1 MKICDIKINGITNP
15 VGFHLDQVK
24 VSWKVRESESC
35 RAENIR
41 IEVSKKADFSDCIW
55 KKDGAE
61 LKSIGQEIGVR
72 VEPCTRYYC
81 RVTVTGDK
89 GDQASGI
96 AFFERGKGRKPW
108 NGKFISTAKEDK
120 FLPVFEKKFE
130 IKSSSVTEKN
140 ENGFVPG
147 IAQARLYITG
157 LGLYE
162 AYINGKKAGD
172 DILAPFCNDYR
183 EKIQYQT
190 YDVADCL
197 CSGQDNSISIYC
209 GNGWYKGRLG
219 YDGASQCYGTRFAA
233 IAELHIW
240 YEDGREDVI
249 ATDETWKYRGSDI
262 DMSDIY
268 DGEVLNRQL
277 WKNTENP
284 WKQAELIERDEGTLM
299 GNISLIP
306 SHLTERYSLPVI
318 VKEKLAV
325 QEVIHT
331 PAGETVLDMGQNMVG
346 FMEFESA
353 LPQGT
358 KVTLD
363 FGEVMQN
370 GNFYNDNYRTA
381 KARFEYISDGR
392 KETVRLH
399 FTFLGFRYVRVNGW
413 PGEVEPSAFR
423 GCVVYSDLETTTY
436 FNSSSAQLNRL
447 AKNCMWGQKSNF
459 LDMPTDCPQ
468 RDERLGWTGD
478 AQVFAPT
485 ACYNMDTR
493 AFYHKFLKDLHIEQR
508 KQNGA
513 IPNFIPNLGG
523 LPGGSSV
530 WGDVAAFMPMVLYQ
544 HYGDKDELRRNYSMM
559 KEWVDWIIRSEEQNG
574 NHNLWDFGFHFGDWL
589 AQDGISPQSMKGGTD
604 DTLVASLYYYASTGK
619 VAKAAEILG
628 YKMEAEYYYE
638 KAEKIQG
645 AILDEF
651 FAVNGRL
658 AVDTQT
664 AYLMCLNFGVY
675 RDKNKLISGLKERL
689 RKDCYKIKG
698 GFVGATM
705 LCQVLA
711 QNGLEDVAS
720 YILFQEGFP
729 GWMHCVNL
737 GATTI
742 WERWNSILDDGTISG
757 TEMNS
762 LNHYSYG
769 SVMEYVY
776 RYMAGIQETQAGFG
790 AVHFAPQLNN
800 KLRFVEYRY
809 DSVSGK
815 YTSAWS
821 VNEDGS
827 VTVRF
832 EVPFG
837 CHATAVLPSV
847 AETEKKNLQ
856 EEIKLEP
863 GVHEFRYR
871 TKRDYR
877 KAYTMDS
884 RLEEMQNDPRA
895 LEILERKMPL
905 ALAKIQGKDAEDL
918 NLSLNELQYM
928 FFLGFHPDMVQ
939 SAAEEL
945 LQLDVIYK

>member
-1 MKICDIKINGITNP
+1 MKISDIKINGITNP
-15 VGFHLDQVK
+15 VGFELEPLK
-24 VSWKVRESESC
+24 VSWKVRESISS
-35 RAENIR
+35 RAENVR
-41 IEVSKKADFSDCIW
+41 IEVSKDVNFSECIW
-55 KKDGAE
+55 KKEDSA
-61 LKSIGQEIGVR
+61 LNSIGQEITVC
-72 VEPCTRYYC
+72 VEPYIRYYC
-81 RVTVTGDK
+81 RITVWGDK
-89 GDQASGI
+89 GDQATGI
-96 AFFERGKGRKPW
+96 AYFERGKGKKPW
-108 NGKFISTAKEDK
+108 IGRFITTAEEDR
-120 FLPVFEKKFE
+120 FHPVFEKRFE
-130 IKSSSVTEKN
+130 SGKN
-140 ENGFVPG
+140 
-147 IAQARLYITG
+147 IQKARLYVTG

-162 AYINGKKAGD
+162 AYVNGKKAGD

-190 YDVADCL
+190 YDVTESL
-197 CSGQDNSISIYC
+197 LSGQENIISIYS

-219 YDGASQCYGTRFAA
+219 YEGASQCYGTSFAV

-240 YEDGREDVI
+240 YEDGNEDVI

-262 DMSDIY
+262 EMSDIY
-268 DGEVLNRQL
+268 DGEVLNRRM
-277 WKNTENP
+277 WTGKENAA
-284 WKQAELIERDEGTLM
+284 KTVRFIEEDKGTLM
-299 GNISLIP
+299 GKIFLTPLKLI
-306 SHLTERYSLPVI
+306 ERYSLPVI
-318 VKEKLAV
+318 VKEKLSV

-331 PAGETVLDMGQNMVG
+331 PIGETVLDMGQNMVG
-346 FMEFESA
+346 FIEFDAE
-353 LPQGT
+353 LPTGT
-358 KVTLD
+358 KITLD
-363 FGEVMQN
+363 FGEVLQQ

-381 KARFEYISDGR
+381 KSRFEYVSDGR
-392 KETVRLH
+392 KESVRPH
-399 FTFLGFRYVRVNGW
+399 FTYFGFRYVRVVGW
-413 PGEVEPSAFR
+413 PGELDPSAFC
-423 GCVVYSDLETTTY
+423 GCVVYSDLETTSC
-436 FNSSSAQLNRL
+436 FHSSSAQLNRL
-447 AKNCMWGQKSNF
+447 WKNCMWGQKSNF

-493 AFYHKFLKDLHIEQR
+493 AFYRKFLKDLHIEQR

-530 WGDVAAFMPMVLYQ
+530 WGDVAAFLPMVLYC

-559 KEWVDWIIRSEEQNG
+559 KKWVDWIIRSEEQNG

-589 AQDGISPQSMKGGTD
+589 AQDGITSQSMKGGTD
-604 DTLVASLYYYASTGK
+604 DTLIASLYYYASTGK
-619 VAKAAEILG
+619 VAEAAGILG
-628 YKMEAEYYYE
+628 YKLEAEYYQE
-638 KAEKIQG
+638 KAEKIRR

-658 AVDTQT
+658 AIDTQT
-664 AYLMCLNFGVY
+664 AYLMCLNFDVY
-675 RDKNKLISGLKERL
+675 RDKNKVISGLKERL

-711 QNGLEDVAS
+711 QNGLEDAAS
-720 YILFQEGFP
+720 YLLFQEGFP

-757 TEMNS
+757 TDMNS

-776 RYMAGIQETQAGFG
+776 RYIAGIQETRPGFG
-790 AVHFAPQLNN
+790 KVHFAPQLNN
-800 KLRFVEYRY
+800 KLRFVEYSY

-815 YTSAWS
+815 YTSAWR
-821 VNEDGS
+821 VHEDGT

-837 CHATAVLPSV
+837 CSATAILPDVDEAQALESG
-847 AETEKKNLQ
+847 LQ
-856 EEIKLEP
+856 SNVELES
-863 GVHEFRYR
+863 GVHEFHYK

-877 KAYTMDS
+877 KAYTMAS
-884 RLEEMQNDPRA
+884 RLGEMQNDHRA
-895 LEILERKMPL
+895 MEILKKRMPL
-905 ALAKIQGKDAEDL
+905 AVERINSQDAENL
-918 NLSLNELQYM
+918 NLSLNELQHM
-928 FFLGFHPDMVQ
+928 FFLGFNPEMVQ
-939 SAAEEL
+939 RAAAEL
-945 LQLDVIYK
+945 LQLDTIYQ